1 MNAHRP
7 STWTTVRLIAAR
19 ELRAQTHKKS
29 FVISNALI
37 LLLIVGAIVG
47 FSMLSGSDDEDYTIG
62 LVGDQELSAS
72 LIDTAAGLDLSV
84 EVDPLGD
91 RAAAQAAVE
100 DGDVDAAVLPDADGG
115 SGAVTVLTDDTLPTD
130 LHAAL
135 SATVQSA
142 AHTAALAEAGVD
154 PAQVAAEVAAATVT
168 VETLDPDD
176 PEAGERSAL
185 ALTVIVLMYMQIM
198 VFGIAVAMG
207 VVEEKSS
214 RVVELL
220 LSTVRPL
227 QLLWGKILGIGL
239 AGLAQLT
246 AYAVVGVATGLATG
260 VLTLTGTALGVLAM
274 TLGWFV
280 LGFTLFAALYAAA
293 GSMVSRQEDVNSIT
307 MPLTM
312 LVIAMFV
319 AAMFVIDEPDGTAA
333 RVLGWIPPTSTT
345 VMPLRVAAG
354 VADPVQIGGSI
365 AVMVLAIAGVTVLA
379 ARIYQRSVL
388 QVGRPLRWREA
399 LGAARQS

>member
-1 MNAHRP
+1 MNAPRH
-7 STWTTVRLIAAR
+7 SGLSAVRLIAAR

-29 FVISNALI
+29 FVISNAVI
-37 LLLIVGAIVG
+37 LLLIVGAIIGV
-47 FSMLSGSDDEDYTIG
+47 SLLSGTDEKDYTVG
-62 LVGDQELSAS
+62 LVGDQSLAAP
-72 LIDTAAGLDLSV
+72 LIDTATDLGLDLEV
-84 EVDPLGD
+84 ETVTDD
-91 RAAAQAAVE
+91 AAARTAIV
-100 DGDVDAAVLPDADGG
+100 DGDLDAAVVPGDPAT
-115 SGAVTVLTDDTLPTD
+115 SAVTVLAEDSPPAD
-130 LHAAL
+130 LHAAIT
-135 SATVQSA
+135 AAVQSG
-142 AHTAALAEAGVD
+142 AHTAALADAGVD
-154 PAQVAAEVAAATVT
+154 PAQVAARVAAATVT
-168 VETLDPDD
+168 VHTLEPDD
-176 PEAGERSAL
+176 PEAGQRSAL

-198 VFGIAVAMG
+198 IFGIAVAMG

-227 QLLWGKILGIGL
+227 QLLWGKIIGIGL
-239 AGLAQLT
+239 AGLAQLA
-246 AYAVVGVATGLATG
+246 AYAVVGVVTGLATG

-293 GSMVSRQEDVNSIT
+293 GSMVSRQEDVNSTT

-319 AAMFVIDEPDGTAA
+319 AAMFVIDDPDGTAA

-365 AVMVLAIAGVTVLA
+365 AVMAAAIVAVTALA

-388 QVGRPLRWREA
+388 RVGRPVSWREA
-399 LGAARQS
+399 LGPRSAR

>member
-1 MNAHRP
+1 MNAPRH
-7 STWTTVRLIAAR
+7 SGLSAVRLITAR

-29 FVISNALI
+29 FVISNAVI
-37 LLLIVGAIVG
+37 LLLIVGAIIGV
-47 FSMLSGSDDEDYTIG
+47 SLLSGTDEKDYTVG
-62 LVGDQELSAS
+62 LVGDQSLAAP
-72 LIDTAAGLDLSV
+72 LIDTATDLGLDLEV
-84 EVDPLGD
+84 ETVTDD
-91 RAAAQAAVE
+91 AAARTAIV
-100 DGDVDAAVLPDADGG
+100 DGDLDAAVVPGDPAT
-115 SGAVTVLTDDTLPTD
+115 GAVTVLAEDSPPAD
-130 LHAAL
+130 LHAAIT
-135 SATVQSA
+135 AAVQSG
-142 AHTAALAEAGVD
+142 AHTAALADAGVD
-154 PAQVAAEVAAATVT
+154 PAQVAARVAAATVT
-168 VETLDPDD
+168 VHTLEPDD
-176 PEAGERSAL
+176 PEAGQRSAL

-198 VFGIAVAMG
+198 IFGIAVAMG

-227 QLLWGKILGIGL
+227 QLLWGKIIGIGL

-293 GSMVSRQEDVNSIT
+293 GSMVSRQEDVNSTT

-319 AAMFVIDEPDGTAA
+319 AAMFVIDDPDGAAA

-345 VMPLRVAAG
+345 VMPLRAAAG

-365 AVMVLAIAGVTVLA
+365 AVMAAAIVAVTALA

-388 QVGRPLRWREA
+388 RVGRPVSWREA
-399 LGAARQS
+399 LGPRSAR

>member
-1 MNAHRP
+1 MNAPRH
-7 STWTTVRLIAAR
+7 SGLSAVRLIAAR

-29 FVISNALI
+29 FVISNAVI
-37 LLLIVGAIVG
+37 LLLIVGAIIGV
-47 FSMLSGSDDEDYTIG
+47 SLLSGTDEKDYTVG
-62 LVGDQELSAS
+62 LVGDQSLAAP
-72 LIDTAAGLDLSV
+72 LIDTATDLGLDLEV
-84 EVDPLGD
+84 ETVTDD
-91 RAAAQAAVE
+91 AAARTAIV
-100 DGDVDAAVLPDADGG
+100 DGDLDAAVVPGDPAT
-115 SGAVTVLTDDTLPTD
+115 GAVTVLAEDSPPAD
-130 LHAAL
+130 LHAAIT
-135 SATVQSA
+135 AAVQSG
-142 AHTAALAEAGVD
+142 AHTAALADAGVD
-154 PAQVAAEVAAATVT
+154 PAQVAARVAAATVT
-168 VETLDPDD
+168 VHTLEPDD
-176 PEAGERSAL
+176 PEAGQRSAL

-198 VFGIAVAMG
+198 IFGIAVAMG

-227 QLLWGKILGIGL
+227 QLLWGKIIGIGL
-239 AGLAQLT
+239 AGLAQLA
-246 AYAVVGVATGLATG
+246 AYAVVGVVTGLATG

-293 GSMVSRQEDVNSIT
+293 GSMVSRQEDVNSTT

-319 AAMFVIDEPDGTAA
+319 AAMFVIDDPDGTAA

-365 AVMVLAIAGVTVLA
+365 AVMAAAIVAVTALA

-388 QVGRPLRWREA
+388 RVGRPVSWREA
-399 LGAARQS
+399 LGPRSAR